1 MKLLMLTLLLL
12 TLTSCENHENI
23 PRANELDALALRM
36 ARQLPANWSLEK
48 SGNQII
54 VSRKEPVRTHGCIGL
69 DLSWTM
75 RPELFREFVERY
87 GVTRPYKIRLRL
99 GPKLEVADY
108 REAYT
113 VNDQIRVNKGTEIQ
127 SREFY
132 EDEAMR
138 SFDPS
143 YRELPV
149 YFTEDSSIYVETTL
163 HPWECIYPR
172 IDAAECEQ
180 ARSAVD
186 SFFVSYP
193 EARIERSFSWM
204 DL

>member
-1 MKLLMLTLLLL
+1 MKLLTLTLLLL
-12 TLTSCENHENI
+12 TLLSCESHENI
-23 PRANELDALALRM
+23 PRANELDALALRI

-48 SGNQII
+48 SGDQII

-69 DLSWTM
+69 DLSWTKH
-75 RPELFREFVERY
+75 PEMLREFVEKY
-87 GVTRPYKIRLRL
+87 GVTRPYRIRLRL
-99 GPKLEVADY
+99 GPKLEVAEY

-113 VNDQIRVNKGTEIQ
+113 VNDQISVNKSTVIQ
-127 SREFY
+127 NREFY

-172 IDAAECEQ
+172 VDAADCEQ
-180 ARSAVD
+180 VRSTVD

-193 EARIERSFSWM
+193 EIMIHKNFSWM